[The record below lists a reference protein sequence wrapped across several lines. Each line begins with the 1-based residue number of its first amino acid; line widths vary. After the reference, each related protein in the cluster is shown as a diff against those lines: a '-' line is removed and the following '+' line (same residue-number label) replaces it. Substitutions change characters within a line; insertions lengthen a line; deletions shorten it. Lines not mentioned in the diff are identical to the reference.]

1 MKKEMLKFSFLSALS
16 QHYFFRHVHAHKTKA
31 ACKSRR
37 ERIPPASKTPSPA
50 PTEQPTP
57 PPTQDAATQAP
68 TERPSPAA
76 TPKVEIVSEDPVTAA
91 LYREEAAAIKS
102 AQMLSESIAIQFY
115 ATAPF
120 NSLQLTCPSWS
131 NSIGTLVFDLYKWEG
146 SFQDSFNTTL
156 ATQEFENYPVTI
168 IIQ

>member
-1 MKKEMLKFSFLSALS
+1 MQESPG
-16 QHYFFRHVHAHKTKA
+16 TNT
-31 ACKSRR
+31 
-37 ERIPPASKTPSPA
+37 ASTKTPSPA

-91 LYREEAAAIKS
+91 LYSEEAAAIKS

-146 SFQDSFNTTL
+146 SFQDSNSTPRWL
-156 ATQEFENYPVTI
+156 RRNLENYPDNNNNTNDI
-168 IIQ
+168 FRAACG